1 MTVAIPK
8 LKEHYTM
15 QTKNNQLHYFLRYLS
30 LAPVLAVVAVSIAF
44 STWAFFNAAFPD
56 LLFHPLPK

>member
-1 MTVAIPK
+1 
-8 LKEHYTM
+8 M
-15 QTKNNQLHYFLRYLS
+15 QQKNDQLIYFKRYLS
-30 LAPVLAVVAVSIAF
+30 QAPVLAIVAVSIAF